1 MRRPHALLC
10 NLSFLEALSW
20 SSREWSKARE
30 VPLSDR
36 IKVKLYRPDRLPLG
50 DATLVICAK
59 AIPSTI
65 WCSLRTN
72 TRDSTNT
79 TQR

>member
-36 IKVKLYRPDRLPLG
+36 IKVRLDWSIVSDL
-50 DATLVICAK
+50 
-59 AIPSTI
+59 AI
-65 WCSLRTN
+65 LR
-72 TRDSTNT
+72 
-79 TQR
+79 